1 MKSWISRKVETLA
14 RWADASA
21 LRFFHVRG
29 LCCSDEFTQ
38 TVAARYDLERFGA
51 LQEPDHRSADVLVVS
66 GAISAAAAEHLRVLH
81 AEMSSPRWVMAV
93 GSCACSGGLFSP
105 SNGGK
110 ALAGISSVIP
120 VDVFVAGCPPRPE
133 AIIDGW
139 ILLQKKI
146 QRQVTDKAV
155 RQKRRLP
162 DNLLLREDGGF
173 HE

>member
-1 MKSWISRKVETLA
+1 MKSWISRRIETLT

-21 LRFFHVRG
+21 LRYFHVKG

-51 LQEPDHRSADVLVVS
+51 MQEADHRSADVLVVS
-66 GAISAAAAEHLRVLH
+66 GAISSAAAEHLRTIY
-81 AEMSSPRWVMAV
+81 AEMTSPRWVIAI

-105 SNGGK
+105 SNGGE
-110 ALAGISSVIP
+110 ALAGVSSVIP
-120 VDVFVAGCPPRPE
+120 VDVFVVGCPPRPE

-146 QRQVTDKAV
+146 QGQVTDRTV
-155 RQKRRLP
+155 RKKKRLP
-162 DNLLLREDGGF
+162 DNLLLQEDGGPG
-173 HE
+173 